1 MHHCFFDS
9 LKRGLLQ
16 WGGFWLKLKNKQEV
30 KTLKN
35 PLKAKLKKGQPVI
48 GTFVMI
54 GHPDVAEG
62 LSRVGFDWLLLDQ
75 EHTSTSYET
84 LQRMMQAMNGS
95 NCVPMVRP
103 QWNDLVVIKR
113 ILDIGA
119 YGVMIPWVSSKEEAE
134 NAVRYCKY
142 LPEGI
147 RGWGP
152 RRAGMFD
159 PDYFKTANDELLITI
174 QIETKKALD
183 NLDEILSVPG
193 IDACYIGPWDLSISL
208 GFGVPPPWDEPR
220 YLEAYD
226 RVLEVAS
233 KHGKPAGM
241 FCTPENIEW
250 ALKKGFIYNTVGID
264 DAFIIQGAT
273 MALEKARKATKK

>member
-1 MHHCFFDS
+1 M
-9 LKRGLLQ
+9 
-16 WGGFWLKLKNKQEV
+16 
-30 KTLKN
+30 KN
-35 PLKAKLKKGQPVI
+35 PLKEKLKKGEAVI
-48 GTFVMI
+48 GTFVEI
-54 GHPDVAEG
+54 GHPDVTEW

-75 EHTSTSYET
+75 EHAPTSYET

-142 LPEGI
+142 PPEGI

-193 IDACYIGPWDLSISL
+193 IDACYIGPWDLSVSL

-226 RVLEVAS
+226 RVLQTAAR
-233 KHGKPAGM
+233 HGKPAGM
-241 FCTPENIEW
+241 FCTSENVEW
-250 ALKKGFIYNTVGID
+250 ALKKGFIFNTVDAD
-264 DAFIIQGAT
+264 DAFLLKGAK
-273 MALEKARKATKK
+273 MALEKAGKTIKK